1 MSISELFHIGMAYL
15 KEGLVIGVLFILL
28 FFAGYYVMYR
38 KLCKGKKKLPFAR
51 LLWWGVWI
59 AYLVVVIGVTLL
71 LRGGYYGYENT
82 VIQPLFY
89 SYRDAWVHWSA
100 AAWRNIIFNFCMFV
114 PLGFW
119 LPLGLKSFRRFWKT
133 YLAGFGFTLL
143 IETMQLMTRRGIF
156 ELDDVLGNTV
166 GTMIGYGIFMLGE
179 ILQLAVCKRKERRRG
194 NAAGGRNA
202 ERAEDGVRHVSGKGV
217 LAAQIPLALT
227 ILGFAVIFEN
237 YERQELGN
245 NPNGYVEALDKSLIT
260 MSGRDDFDRTEPSL
274 PVYQVPTLSVQEAKE
289 KGEEIFG
296 NLAARIDESRTIV
309 YDNTLVLYSAPSRY
323 SLWISYQ
330 GGGYELTDFQVL
342 YPEAGAVGE
351 TVTGAEE
358 ETIRKALFKMGA
370 NVPETAEFAEVQ
382 PGKYRFTADMIEE
395 QGIKINGTLTCDYYG
410 ESGLGSV
417 RIGMVSCVPYK
428 DFPAISEQ
436 EAYEKIADGEFSYLP
451 GNEIAVE
458 VKACEVKY
466 NIDSKGFY
474 QPNYC
479 FTCAVNGED
488 GEIWIPAL
496 K

>member
-15 KEGLVIGVLFILL
+15 KGGLIIGVLFILL
-28 FFAGYYVMYR
+28 FFAGYYVVYR
-38 KLCKGKKKLPFAR
+38 KLCKGEKKLPFMK
-51 LLWWGVWI
+51 LLWWGVLI

-71 LRGGYYGYENT
+71 LRGGYYGYENA

-119 LPLGLKSFRRFWKT
+119 LPIGLKSFRRFWKT

-143 IETMQLMTRRGIF
+143 IEILQLVTRRGIF

-166 GTMIGYGIFMLGE
+166 GTMIGYGIFVLGE
-179 ILQLAVCKRKERRRG
+179 FLWLAVSQRKVQ
-194 NAAGGRNA
+194 GGHVP
-202 ERAEDGVRHVSGKGV
+202 VRDV
-217 LAAQIPLALT
+217 LTAQIPLALT
-227 ILGFAVIFEN
+227 VLGFAVIFGT
-237 YERQELGN
+237 YERQALGN
-245 NPNGYVEALDKSLIT
+245 NPNGYVEVLDKNLIT
-260 MSGRDDFDRTEPSL
+260 MSGRNDFDRTEPSL

-289 KGEEIFG
+289 KGEEIFE
-296 NLAARIDESRTIV
+296 NLDTRIDESRTIV
-309 YDNTLVLYSAPSRY
+309 YDNTLVLYSDPSRY

-342 YPEAGAVGE
+342 YPAAGEVGE
-351 TVTGAEE
+351 TVTGTEK
-358 ETIRKALFKMGA
+358 ETIRNALFKMGA
-370 NVPETAEFAEVQ
+370 SVPETAEFAEVQ
-382 PGKYRFTADMIEE
+382 PGKYRFTADMMEE

-410 ESGLGSV
+410 EFGLGSV
-417 RIGMVSCVPYK
+417 RNGMVSCVPYK

-451 GNEIAVE
+451 GSAIAVSVE
-458 VKACEVKY
+458 SCEIKY
-466 NIDSKGFY
+466 SIDSKGFY

>member
-1 MSISELFHIGMAYL
+1 MSIWELFHIGMAYL
-15 KEGLVIGVLFILL
+15 KSGLIIGVLFILL
-28 FFAGYYVMYR
+28 FFAGYSVVYR
-38 KLCKGKKKLPFAR
+38 KLGKGKKKLSFAR

-71 LRGGYYGYENT
+71 LRGGYYGYENA

-143 IETMQLMTRRGIF
+143 IEILQLVTQRGIF

-166 GTMIGYGIFMLGE
+166 GTMIGYGLFVSGE
-179 ILQLAVCKRKERRRG
+179 FFWLAVSKRKVQ
-194 NAAGGRNA
+194 GGYVSV
-202 ERAEDGVRHVSGKGV
+202 RAV
-217 LAAQIPLALT
+217 LTAQIPLALT
-227 ILGFAVIFEN
+227 ILGFAVILGK

-260 MSGRDDFDRTEPSL
+260 MSGRDDFDRTEPAL
-274 PVYQVPTLSVQEAKE
+274 PVYQVSTLSVQEARE

-296 NLAARIDESRTIV
+296 NLNTKIDERRTIV
-309 YDNTLVLYSAPSRY
+309 YDNTLVLYSEPSRY

-358 ETIRKALFKMGA
+358 ETIRKALLEVGA
-370 NVPETAEFAEVQ
+370 SVPETAEFAEVQ
-382 PGKYRFTADMIEE
+382 PGKYRFIADMIEE

-410 ESGLGSV
+410 EFGLGNV
-417 RIGMVSCVPYK
+417 RNGMVFCVPYK

-436 EAYEKIADGEFSYLP
+436 EAYEKIANGEFSYLP
-451 GNEIAVE
+451 VSAIAVAVE
-458 VKACEVKY
+458 SCEIKY